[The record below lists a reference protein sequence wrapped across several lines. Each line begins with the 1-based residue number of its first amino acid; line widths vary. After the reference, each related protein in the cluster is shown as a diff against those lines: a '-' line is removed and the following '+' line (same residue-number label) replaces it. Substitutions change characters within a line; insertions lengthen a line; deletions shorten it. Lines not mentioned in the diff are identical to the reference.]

1 MTATTEERGTE
12 HTQGGV
18 GRIARVTGPVVDV
31 EFPPDSM
38 PEMYNML
45 KTELELGG
53 EKSTLTLEVALHIGD
68 GMVRA
73 ISMQPT
79 DGLVR
84 GAHVQDTG
92 GPISVPVGDIT
103 KGHVFNALG
112 DCLNLTEGEH
122 YEVN

>member
-12 HTQGGV
+12 QAEGGV

-31 EFPPDSM
+31 EFPADSM

-45 KTELELGG
+45 TTELELEG
-53 EKSTLTLEVALHIGD
+53 EKRTLTLEVALHIGD

-84 GAHVQDTG
+84 GAQVTG
-92 GPISVPVGDIT
+92 HRWSDHRARRRRHARATCSTPR
-103 KGHVFNALG
+103 
-112 DCLNLTEGEH
+112 
-122 YEVN
+122 